1 MSLWTR
7 SLPPITRI
15 ENNINTT
22 NMNFRNT
29 SMSIFVWILF
39 LTGVFAVGCNDRE
52 CTDLSAGSFPAKA
65 DPVEIGKLLT
75 RRFIADPYSQYGSP
89 LRIHE
94 PRTQV
99 TYPDVCA
106 WLGGLWFAHE
116 IGDRELKQ
124 GLIDKFEPL
133 FSKDSCLQP
142 KPNHVDN
149 NVFGAVPLEIYMQT
163 HDPRCL
169 KLGMMY
175 ADSQWTLPAGWS
187 LDSMH
192 VQKSSMYGDFV
203 DAGLFLA
210 PQKEWADRG
219 YSWQTRFWLDD
230 MFMITAIQSQAYRV
244 TGDEKYI
251 DRAAREMELYLD
263 SIQRPSGLFDHAPGA
278 PFAWSRG
285 NGWMAVGMAELLRGL
300 PEDNMHR
307 ERIMTGYLK
316 MMRTLLNC
324 QSKSGMWLQ
333 VVDDPTM
340 WEESS
345 GTAMFTY
352 AMIVGVKRGWLTD
365 PAYARA
371 ARRGWLALC
380 DRITADGYVEDVC
393 EGTML
398 GTTSD
403 HYRSKKRLTGDVHGQ
418 APVLWCAYALIAE

>member
-1 MSLWTR
+1 
-7 SLPPITRI
+7 
-15 ENNINTT
+15 
-22 NMNFRNT
+22 MNFRFKAT
-29 SMSIFVWILF
+29 AISATILF
-39 LTGVFAVGCNDRE
+39 LTGFFVTGCQERE
-52 CTDLSAGSFPAKA
+52 STDLSADSFPENA
-65 DPVEIGKLLT
+65 DPVKIGKLLT
-75 RRFIADPYSQYGSP
+75 RRFIADPFSQYGSP
-89 LRIHE
+89 LRVHE

-106 WLGGLWFAHE
+106 WLGGLWFAQE
-116 IGDRELKQ
+116 IGDKELKQ
-124 GLIDKFEPL
+124 GLVAKFEPL
-133 FSKDSCLQP
+133 FANEAHLLP

-163 HDPRCL
+163 HNPRCL

-175 ADSQWTLPAGWS
+175 ADSQWQLPEGWS

-192 VQKSSMYGDFV
+192 VQKSSMYGDFI

-230 MFMITAIQSQAYRV
+230 MFMITAVQSQAYRV

-285 NGWMAVGMAELLRGL
+285 NGWMAVGMAEMLRIL
-300 PEDNMHR
+300 PEDNTHR

-316 MMRTLLNC
+316 MMRTLLDC

-340 WEESS
+340 WEETS

-352 AMIVGVKRGWLTD
+352 AMIVGVKRGWLKG
-365 PAYARA
+365 ASYAKA
-371 ARRGWLALC
+371 ARKGWLALC
-380 DRITADGYVEDVC
+380 GSVTDDGYVEGVC

-398 GTTSD
+398 GSTSD

-418 APVLWCAYALIAE
+418 APVLWCAYALVTQ